1 MSLNIAVVGGGL
13 AGVECAMCLHRFGF
27 SVTLFEMK
35 PKVMSKAH
43 KSELFAELVCSN
55 SFKSLEFHTAPG
67 ILKEEMKVLGSV
79 ILGCAERAKIP
90 GGKALVVNRDEFSRV
105 VTETVESAGLRVIR
119 QPVGSIEELSNF
131 DFKVICTGPLT
142 WKPLELELQKF
153 FGSDWLSF
161 FDAVSP
167 IIDGSSIDFSQG
179 FWGGRYSDQ
188 NDYFNIP
195 LTREQYYEFVEM
207 MLKAEKF
214 EPVLDEEKDYK
225 TFNGCQP
232 IEDIAAKGVESLR
245 FGQFSP
251 KGLSKDAYA
260 VIQLRKEDLAGNAFS
275 LVGFQTRLKHPEQKK
290 LLQSLPALKNCE
302 ILRYGV
308 MHRNTYLKSP
318 QLLNKDLSAKKY
330 PTLFFAGQITG
341 VEGYLES
348 AASGLY
354 VAYQIAAR
362 VSGFEDPF
370 PENSIL
376 GGLIKYVTGYTG
388 RDFQPMN
395 ANFSLVDCA
404 KMLEAKK
411 VKDKRQQRLILR
423 DVCVQNIQSW
433 KNSFEKHFS
442 EFLELSGRQSDLRA

>member
-1 MSLNIAVVGGGL
+1 MSFSVAVIGGGL
-13 AGVECAMCLHRFGF
+13 AGVECAMRLNRFGF

-35 PKVMSKAH
+35 PQVMSKAH
-43 KSELFAELVCSN
+43 KSEFFAELVCSN
-55 SFKSLEFHTAPG
+55 SFKSTESHTAPG
-67 ILKEEMKVLGSV
+67 ILKEEMKVLDSV
-79 ILGCAERAKIP
+79 ILVCAEMAKIP
-90 GGKALVVNRDEFSRV
+90 GGKALVVNREEFSRV
-105 VTETVESAGLRVIR
+105 VTEKVESAGLRVIR
-119 QPVGSIEELSNF
+119 QPVSSLEELSDF

-195 LTREQYYEFVEM
+195 LSREEYYKFVEM
-207 MLKAEKF
+207 IRKAEKF

-245 FGQFSP
+245 FAQFSP
-251 KGLSKDAYA
+251 KGLSQDAYA

-318 QLLNKDLSAKKY
+318 QLLNKDLSAKKD

-354 VAYQIAAR
+354 VAYQLAAR
-362 VSGFEDPF
+362 VSGFKDPV

-376 GGLIKYVTGYTG
+376 GGLIKYVTEYTG
-388 RDFQPMN
+388 KDFQPMN
-395 ANFSLVDCA
+395 ANFGLLDCG
-404 KMLEAKK
+404 KILETEKI
-411 VKDKRQQRLILR
+411 KDKRQQRLVLSKI
-423 DVCVQNIQSW
+423 CVQNIQNW
-433 KNSFEKHFS
+433 KNSFEKHFND
-442 EFLELSGRQSDLRA
+442 FLKLGVGQSVLEA